1 MVADRLNKR
10 WDLVALGVVVNMCL
24 GTVYSWSVFRAPL
37 EASLSLTTA
46 QSGLPYSVFLA
57 VFAFSMPVAGLL
69 MARIGTRVTLL
80 TGGVLVGAG
89 WISGGLIS
97 SFVPLVVSYGVVG
110 GAGVGFAYGVPLAVA
125 GSWFPARRGLAM
137 GVTLAGFGVSPF
149 VTAPLAEVLI
159 VRIGVQPAMVAL
171 GAGFAVVIPALAG
184 FFTRHEPEPD
194 GADRRASSSQ
204 AGASASAETRPPAE
218 ATSPSAAA
226 VVTGERPAGEG
237 AGGADGPSLQH
248 ELGPA
253 AMLRSPNFYGLWIAY
268 VVGTLCGLTAIGM
281 TASFAQQTAGLS
293 GPAAAAAVSAFG
305 VLNGVGRPLFG
316 AVHDATGVR
325 RSIVIAFV
333 LIAAGAAAAMF
344 ARPDL
349 PLPFFVGFGIFWLML
364 GGWLAIAPAATTRLF
379 GARNYVKNY
388 GIMYTAYGVGA
399 LAGGAASGALFERFG
414 SHTPLFL
421 AIIGLCVVGAVVA
434 VGVIREP

>member
-80 TGGVLVGAG
+80 IGGALVGAG

-97 SFVPLVVSYGVVG
+97 SFVPLVVSYGIVG

-184 FFTRHEPEPD
+184 FFTRHEPEAD
-194 GADRRASSSQ
+194 GEKRRS
-204 AGASASAETRPPAE
+204 SAETRPPAE
-218 ATSPSAAA
+218 ATSPAAA
-226 VVTGERPAGEG
+226 VVTGERPAGDR
-237 AGGADGPSLQH
+237 AGGADGPSLQR

-253 AMLRSPNFYGLWIAY
+253 AMLRSPSFYGLWIAY

-293 GPAAAAAVSAFG
+293 APAAAVAVSAFG

-333 LIAAGAAAAMF
+333 LIAVGAVTALF

>member
-1 MVADRLNKR
+1 MIANRLNTR
-10 WDLVALGVVVNMCL
+10 WDLVALGVLVNMCL

-37 EASLSLTTA
+37 EESLALTTA

-57 VFAFSMPVAGLL
+57 VFAFSMPIAGLL

-80 TGGVLVGAG
+80 VGGLLVGAG

-97 SFVPLVVSYGVVG
+97 SFVPLVISYGVVG

-149 VTAPLAEVLI
+149 VTAPLAELLI
-159 VRIGVQPAMVAL
+159 VRIGAQPAMVAL
-171 GAGFAVVIPALAG
+171 GAGFVVVIPALAV
-184 FFTRHEPEPD
+184 FFTGYEPD
-194 GADRRASSSQ
+194 AERARPSKAASQ
-204 AGASASAETRPPAE
+204 ASARPNARPAPE
-218 ATSPSAAA
+218 ATSPPAAAA
-226 VVTGERPAGEG
+226 VVEEAPAPESD
-237 AGGADGPSLQH
+237 ALHDV
-248 ELGPA
+248 GPA
-253 AMLRSPNFYGLWIAY
+253 TMLRSRNFYGLWIAY
-268 VVGTLCGLTAIGM
+268 VIGTLCGLTAIGM
-281 TASFAQQTAGLS
+281 TASFAQQTVGLS

-305 VLNGVGRPLFG
+305 MLNGIGRPIFG
-316 AVHDATGVR
+316 AVHDSVGVR
-325 RSIVIAFV
+325 RSVVVAFV
-333 LIAAGAAAAMF
+333 LIALGAGAALLAGPQT
-344 ARPDL
+344 RV
-349 PLPFFVGFGIFWLML
+349 PFFVAFGIFWLML

-414 SHTPLFL
+414 SHTPLFA
-421 AIIGLCVVGAVVA
+421 AILGLCVVGSVVA
-434 VGVIREP
+434 VTVIREP

>member
-1 MVADRLNKR
+1 MVAHRLNKR

-57 VFAFSMPVAGLL
+57 VFAFSMPLAGLL

-80 TGGVLVGAG
+80 IGGVLVGAG

-159 VRIGVQPAMVAL
+159 LRMGVQPAMVAL
-171 GAGFAVVIPALAG
+171 GAGFALVIPALAG
-184 FFTRHEPEPD
+184 FFTRHEPE
-194 GADRRASSSQ
+194 ADA
-204 AGASASAETRPPAE
+204 AAPADTRPPAE

-226 VVTGERPAGEG
+226 VAANGRPTVQP
-237 AGGADGPSLQH
+237 DGSPVVH

-253 AMLRSPNFYGLWIAY
+253 AMLRSPSFYGLWIAY

-293 GPAAAAAVSAFG
+293 PPAAAAAVSAFG

-333 LIAAGAAAAMF
+333 LIAVGAGAAMF